1 MSAERRNARR
11 SARAVLPLAACT
23 TIAMGCAS
31 VSAETVAEFYA
42 GKTLTIHVGFS
53 SGGGYDLYARVLAP
67 HLAKHIPGK
76 PQVIVKNLPGAGSL
90 KLVSYMQS
98 VAPRNG
104 TEMATVTR
112 GAPVEELLTNSKT
125 GMDPTG
131 SQWIG
136 SMNNEA
142 SLCVV
147 NASTGVQDLAGMR
160 AKELS
165 FGTQGKGSDSELFAV
180 FIKNLLGVKLKVVTG
195 YPGTNESILA
205 LERKEVDGNCGWSW
219 SSAKQLRPAWFKD
232 GTVNIIMQMSLTKH
246 PDLTHVP
253 LIGEFAKTPEEK
265 QQVELVM
272 SRQVMGR
279 PFYFPPGVPSD
290 RVAAVRKAFM
300 DALADP
306 EFKAAADKAQLEVN
320 PVSGDELQAL
330 VGKLV
335 KTSPAIVAATRRS
348 IESN

>member
-1 MSAERRNARR
+1 MSHGRIMGVAAGV
-11 SARAVLPLAACT
+11 AVAAACLF
-23 TIAMGCAS
+23 AS
-31 VSAETVAEFYA
+31 PASQAQDYPSRPVKIVVPFGA
-42 GKTLTIHVGFS
+42 GGPADV
-53 SGGGYDLYARVLAP
+53 YARVLAP
-67 HLAKHIPGK
+67 HFSRHLPGK

-98 VAPRNG
+98 VAARNG

-125 GMDPTG
+125 GMDPVG

-142 SLCVV
+142 SVCAV
-147 NASTGVQDLAGMR
+147 NATTGVKDIAGMR
-160 AKELS
+160 TTELS

-205 LERKEVDGNCGWSW
+205 MERKEVDGNCGWSW
-219 SSAKQLRPAWFKD
+219 SSAKQSRPAWFKD

-246 PDLTHVP
+246 PELGHVP
-253 LIGEFAKTPEEK
+253 LIGEFAKTPAE
-265 QQVELVM
+265 QAQVELVM

-279 PFYFPPGVPSD
+279 PYYFPPGVPAD
-290 RVAAVRKAFM
+290 RVAAARKAFM
-300 DALADP
+300 DAIADP
-306 EFKAAADKAQLEVN
+306 EFKAAAEKAQLEIN
-320 PVSGDELQAL
+320 PVSGEDLQAL
-330 VGKLV
+330 VAKLL
-335 KTSPAIVAATRRS
+335 KTPPEIVAATRRN